1 MSSGKSRI
9 GWLTMALVF
18 ATGACLAVAPSAGA
32 AELLIDDG
40 DNEFIFVA
48 DTGEA
53 DAVQVSPGSSGRVLI
68 SDSADT
74 IELTGDTTGCTGG
87 GTTQVDC
94 PIGANQFL
102 EMFLQDLDDVA
113 VVFETVGMSVALHG
127 SGGNDS
133 LDGGVRADTIDGG
146 SGNDPTLSGGGGND
160 TIEPG
165 PGPDGAIDGGPG
177 DGDLIDYDDGRPAG
191 VTVNLETGTTS
202 DGETLSG
209 IEHVSG
215 SSHDDMLQGTAGENQ
230 LEGRAGADVLIGGG
244 AQDTLA
250 GGTGSNDD
258 GAPDTASYSERST
271 PVVTSLASGSTS
283 THQDFDLYLDIS
295 NLAGGGGNDVL
306 TGDGLANVLTG
317 NGGTDMLFGG
327 AGVDT
332 LHGNDGD
339 DELFGESE
347 VDTLNG
353 NDGNDV
359 LTGGLDDDTIDGGL
373 DDDTLLGGSGADDLL
388 GGGNFDTVS
397 YQDGRVTGIALDL
410 GAGAL
415 PDSDTYTA
423 IDSVVGT
430 EQVDTMTGGP
440 GADDLRG
447 AGGGDTITGAAG
459 IDTLQ
464 AQDGDDTVRAKDG
477 EADTV
482 GCGAGAD
489 QVEADG
495 ADSQSECETQ
505 LGIQP
510 QPPGDPGGGGT
521 QAGGGAGALA
531 SVAGLGITGAFQS
544 AGRGASIA
552 APVGGRVTYR
562 LSEAARVTFTVRRL
576 VAGRRRG
583 RRCVRASPR
592 LRRAR
597 RCTRQLRVR
606 GSFTHSG
613 KAGANSF
620 RFTGRLRGRRL
631 RPGRYLLVAV
641 PVDSDGR
648 RGAQRTAP
656 FRIVRR

>member
-18 ATGACLAVAPSAGA
+18 ATGACLAAAPSAGA
-32 AELLIDDG
+32 AMLTLGGNTFVFTAADG
-40 DNEFIFVA
+40 R
-48 DTGEA
+48 A
-53 DAVQVSPGSSGRVLI
+53 DAVQVSPGSSAGRFQL
-68 SDSADT
+68 SNTAAPPDT
-74 IELTGDTTGCTGG
+74 ITLGVGTTGCTGG

-94 PIGANQFL
+94 PIGGNQSL
-102 EMFLQDLDDVA
+102 RMFLGDQDDFGIVS
-113 VVFETVGMSVALHG
+113 ETVGLNVDLFGNA
-127 SGGNDS
+127 GNDS
-133 LDGGVRADTIDGG
+133 LNGGVRADRIFGG
-146 SGNDPTLSGGGGND
+146 PGNDPLLEGDGGND
-160 TIEPG
+160 LIEPG
-165 PGPDGAIDGGPG
+165 AGPDGAIDGGPG
-177 DGDLIDYDDGRPAG
+177 DSDEIFYDDGRAAG
-191 VTVNLETGTTS
+191 VTVNLETGTGA

-209 IEHVSG
+209 FENVSG
-215 SSHDDMLQGTAGENQ
+215 SEHNDTLQGTAGENQ
-230 LEGRAGADVLIGGG
+230 LVGRAGADVLIGGG

-250 GGTGSNDD
+250 GGIGSNDD
-258 GAPDTASYSERST
+258 DAPDTASYSERST
-271 PVVTSLASGSTS
+271 PVVTSLAISTA

-317 NGGTDMLFGG
+317 NGGADMLFGG

-332 LHGNDGD
+332 LDGNDGN
-339 DELFGESE
+339 DELHGESE

-353 NDGNDV
+353 NAGNDV
-359 LTGGLDDDTIDGGL
+359 LTGGLDGDTIDGGL
-373 DDDTLLGGSGADDLL
+373 DDDTLIGGSGADNLL
-388 GGGNFDTVS
+388 GGGNIDTVS

-415 PDSDTYTA
+415 PDSDSYTA
-423 IDSVVGT
+423 IESVVGT

-447 AGGGDTITGAAG
+447 AGGGDTIAGAAG
-459 IDTLQ
+459 IDNLQ

-495 ADSQSECETQ
+495 ADAQSDCETQ

-510 QPPGDPGGGGT
+510 QPPGDLGGT
-521 QAGGGAGALA
+521 PLPGGALA
-531 SVAGLGITGAFQS
+531 SVAGLRITGAFRS

-583 RRCVRASPR
+583 RLCVRASPR

-613 KAGANSF
+613 KVGVNSF

-641 PVDSDGR
+641 PTDSDGR
-648 RGAQRTAP
+648 RGAQRTAR